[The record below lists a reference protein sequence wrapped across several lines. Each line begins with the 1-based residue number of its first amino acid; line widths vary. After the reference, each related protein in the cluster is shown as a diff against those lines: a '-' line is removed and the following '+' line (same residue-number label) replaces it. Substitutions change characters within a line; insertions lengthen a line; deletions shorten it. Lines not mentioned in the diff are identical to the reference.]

1 MKGLLTTIHR
11 YGRRIVMWIRS
22 EDGEKGKV
30 IVDDFFPYFYVQ
42 DASGEHKSLFGE
54 NVRRIVVDDP
64 SEVPKER
71 EKYEQTYEADIPFVR
86 RFLIDTGI
94 KSGLEFPRFG
104 IVSWKEIKPAEV
116 DVEPVVLYLDIE
128 VISEKFVEPEKA
140 TEPIVAISFTTNKT
154 DVIYTLALNAEGVDE
169 ENWKVRSFATEE
181 RMLRYFVQMLQKV
194 NPDILTGWNII
205 KYDLPYLLKRIERYH
220 IHLDTTSFEVFD
232 LYEAYR
238 KLYHQPSY
246 HLKRIVEFEF
256 GEKRETFAD
265 VRHLW
270 EKDRCKFLEY
280 NRDDVRDVKRIDEKH
295 SIIKF
300 FHALKTAVGVEALES
315 CLSYSVLI
323 DTQLLRIAREM
334 RVVLPT
340 KTDRSKEEKYEGAIV
355 DVCGKGI
362 FRNVAVFDFSRYYP
376 NIIHTF
382 FLSPENLSEKGE
394 LEIDTGRK
402 KVKVKK
408 EKGIAQQLLSLFF
421 RMRDEIEEEM
431 RRVPAG
437 SEEHHSLNLRKQAI
451 KGLTNAVYGVF
462 GFSGFRLFR
471 MEIAEAITAL
481 GREGITVAKEIA
493 SKHGY
498 KVVLSDTD
506 SIYVQIPFEKVSEF
520 QEMLNNEIA
529 KHFRTKYG
537 VENVELKLKFEKY
550 VDKILLTG
558 VKKRY
563 AMRVVYEGGECD
575 YMVVRGFENVRTD
588 YSLFTREMMN
598 ELFRMILY
606 DRVSRDELLA
616 FLNAKK
622 EEMRKRNLAEIAIPK
637 GIHKPLEQ
645 YNANTPP
652 HIRGA
657 IYANK
662 YLGANFTVGD
672 KVLMLYVK
680 GLRGF
685 PPTDVLVFNEEMA
698 IDEIEFEVDWKRME
712 EVNILRRVEPVF
724 DALGISPSS
733 SLQSKLF

>member
-94 KSGLEFPRFG
+94 KSGLEFSRFG

-169 ENWKVRSFATEE
+169 ENWKVRSFTTEE

-295 SIIKF
+295 NIIKF
-300 FHALKTAVGVEALES
+300 FHTLKTAVGVEKLET
-315 CLSYSVLI
+315 CFSYSRLI

-340 KTDRSKEEKYEGAIV
+340 KTDRNKEEKYEGAIV

-382 FLSPENLSEKGE
+382 FLSPENLVVSDEEGVI
-394 LEIDTGRK
+394 EIDTGRR
-402 KVKVKK
+402 KVRVRKQR
-408 EKGIAQQLLSLFF
+408 GIAQHLISLFF
-421 RMRDEIEEEM
+421 GLRNEIEEEM
-431 RRVPAG
+431 KKHRVD
-437 SEEHHSLNLRKQAI
+437 SEEYKSLALRRQAV
-451 KGLTNAVYGVF
+451 KDLTNAIYGVF
-462 GFSGFRLFR
+462 GYSGFRLFR
-471 MEIAEAITAL
+471 MEIAEAVTAL

-493 SKHGY
+493 SRHGY
-498 KVVLSDTD
+498 RVVLSDTD
-506 SIYVQIPFEKVSEF
+506 SIYVQLPFERVEEF
-520 QEMLNNEIA
+520 QNLLNDGIA
-529 KHFRTKYG
+529 EYFRKKYG
-537 VENVELKLKFEKY
+537 VDDVELKLKFEKY

-563 AMRVVYEGGECD
+563 AMRVIYEGGECD

-588 YSLFTREMMN
+588 YSLFTR
-598 ELFRMILY
+598 
-606 DRVSRDELLA
+606 
-616 FLNAKK
+616 
-622 EEMRKRNLAEIAIPK
+622 
-637 GIHKPLEQ
+637 
-645 YNANTPP
+645 
-652 HIRGA
+652 
-657 IYANK
+657 
-662 YLGANFTVGD
+662 
-672 KVLMLYVK
+672 
-680 GLRGF
+680 
-685 PPTDVLVFNEEMA
+685 
-698 IDEIEFEVDWKRME
+698 
-712 EVNILRRVEPVF
+712 
-724 DALGISPSS
+724 
-733 SLQSKLF
+733 